1 MPDRVLS
8 STGMLSSNGH
18 FKAFAGPA
26 TYAAAAALCEEDGL
40 VLAEVRDTAESDLLS
55 TLLALHHANNPSVA
69 RGYFLGGSDAADE
82 GVWRW
87 RSGHVFWVRP
97 PGYEIVGASPTMCD
111 ATCQAAGIA
120 ATDAYGSDGFGN
132 WADTEPNSGD
142 WENCVLAGV
151 TTGGRWLDFPC
162 DVAAAYV
169 CMLPPPP
176 PPPSTPPPPP
186 APALLA
192 SSGGS
197 VSERRSRA

>member
-1 MPDRVLS
+1 MPERLLS

-26 TYAAAAALCEEDGL
+26 TYAGAAALCEEDGL

-111 ATCQAAGIA
+111 ATCQALSLIHI
-120 ATDAYGSDGFGN
+120 
-132 WADTEPNSGD
+132 
-142 WENCVLAGV
+142 
-151 TTGGRWLDFPC
+151 
-162 DVAAAYV
+162 
-169 CMLPPPP
+169 
-176 PPPSTPPPPP
+176 
-186 APALLA
+186 
-192 SSGGS
+192 
-197 VSERRSRA
+197 